1 MTNVRIGKYSGWF
14 ESSPSRDRDKDD
26 MTTVS
31 SLIYNVSRTFVME
44 EDVYKFLD
52 IPVCAFP
59 LTRSKTPFLDRY
71 TS

>member
-31 SLIYNVSRTFVME
+31 SLIYNVSRTYVME

-52 IPVCAFP
+52 ISHCAFP
-59 LTRSKTPFLDRY
+59 LTRRKTPF
-71 TS
+71 